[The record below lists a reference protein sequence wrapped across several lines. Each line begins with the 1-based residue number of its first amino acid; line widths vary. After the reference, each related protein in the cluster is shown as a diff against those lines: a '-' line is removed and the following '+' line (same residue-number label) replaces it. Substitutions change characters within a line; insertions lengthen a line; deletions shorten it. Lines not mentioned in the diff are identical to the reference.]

1 MAGDPKNCRE
11 TQELQGTAAGNPRK
25 WPANREMTGAPRNGR
40 KCQQMAGD
48 LGNGRRSRQPQ
59 GNARKWQAGSQKIA
73 NDPNNDM
80 GFEEWQGI
88 HENDRLTENG
98 LVSSCQLIPKNG
110 WGLRKMAD
118 DRRASHEWQ
127 RSQESQGIP

>member
-1 MAGDPKNCRE
+1 
-11 TQELQGTAAGNPRK
+11 
-25 WPANREMTGAPRNGR
+25 
-40 KCQQMAGD
+40 MAGD
-48 LGNGRRSRQPQ
+48 LGNRRGMPGNGRRDPRNRQV
-59 GNARKWQAGSQKIA
+59 GTQKIA

-88 HENDRLTENG
+88 HGNDRLTENG
-98 LVSSCQLIPKNG
+98 LVSSCQLIPING